1 MATRM
6 ADFSVHV
13 DGVKGE
19 RRTSKRKAGII
30 APVAMAL
37 VLLSAGLFMFCGWQ
51 RKAKECMARCACMPD
66 GCRANERPGVEHE
79 CGQCSGLSEPAHNPQ
94 A

>member
-6 ADFSVHV
+6 SDFSAQVG
-13 DGVKGE
+13 GVKAE
-19 RRTSKRKAGII
+19 KRTLKRRARVI
-30 APVAMAL
+30 APAAM
-37 VLLSAGLFMFCGWQ
+37 VLLLTGLFLCSGFQ
-51 RKAKECMARCACMPD
+51 RKARECMARCACMPD